1 MLPNLCKRNRAILS
15 THDNDKMNRRSFY
28 KMKPQSIA
36 ILLLL
41 FPQLIASKNVPNG
54 SELGSS
60 KGNILFF
67 HHMGTG
73 SHVLVLSALAR
84 VLAQGGYNV
93 TTAFWKKMGDD
104 SENYHQLILSD
115 R

>member
-1 MLPNLCKRNRAILS
+1 
-15 THDNDKMNRRSFY
+15 
-28 KMKPQSIA
+28 MKPQTVA

-41 FPQLIASKNVPNG
+41 FLQIIANNG
-54 SELGSS
+54 SESGSS

-73 SHVLVLSALAR
+73 SHILVLSALAR
-84 VLAQGGYNV
+84 VLAEGGYNV

>member
-1 MLPNLCKRNRAILS
+1 
-15 THDNDKMNRRSFY
+15 
-28 KMKPQSIA
+28 MKPQSIA